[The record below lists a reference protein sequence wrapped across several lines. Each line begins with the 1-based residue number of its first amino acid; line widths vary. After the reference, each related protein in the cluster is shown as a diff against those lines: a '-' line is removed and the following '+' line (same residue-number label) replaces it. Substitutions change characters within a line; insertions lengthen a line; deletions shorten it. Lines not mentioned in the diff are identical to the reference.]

1 MTIKDTV
8 VNLSVFIFCIAK
20 DQFIYTIP
28 HTYLTVIISFNELAS
43 KSITMFL
50 IILGLLLIIIISA
63 AAKNNFAIAKFV
75 GIGRIVGLLFILIG
89 ISTACIK
96 QIDAGEVGVKVLFG
110 SVQNEVLQSGLHFVN
125 PLLDIKRL
133 DVKTQNYTMSGVHDE
148 GDKAGDD
155 AIRVLTSDGLEVTID
170 LTVLYRVVAAD
181 APRLLRETGED
192 FRDKI
197 VRPITRTKIRDNAVY
212 YQAVD
217 LFGNKRDEFQQR
229 IYKTIEDDFKKRG
242 LMLEQ
247 LLVRNIT
254 LPNSVKASIE
264 SKINAEQDAKK
275 MEFVLLKEKQE
286 AERKRVE
293 AQGIADY
300 QRIINTGLTD
310 QQLQYEQIKAMK
322 EIALSQN
329 AKIIVMGKGNT
340 PLIIDGKQ

>member
-1 MTIKDTV
+1 MG
-8 VNLSVFIFCIAK
+8 
-20 DQFIYTIP
+20 
-28 HTYLTVIISFNELAS
+28 
-43 KSITMFL
+43 L
-50 IILGLLLIIIISA
+50 IILGILVLIA
-63 AAKNNFAIAKFV
+63 ASVIVKNNPMISKFA
-75 GIGRIVGLLFILIG
+75 GTGRIIGGLFILLG
-89 ISTACIK
+89 IATSSIK

-110 SVQNEVLQSGLHFVN
+110 SVQPDVLASGLHFVD
-125 PLLDIKRL
+125 PLLDIKKV
-133 DVKTQNYTMSGVHDE
+133 DIKTQNYTMSGVNDE
-148 GDKAGDD
+148 GNKAGDD

-170 LTVLYRVVAAD
+170 LTVLYRVVSSE
-181 APRLLRETGED
+181 APRLLRETGDD

-217 LFGNKRDEFQQR
+217 LFGNKRDEFQSK
-229 IYKTIEDDFKKRG
+229 IYKSIEDDFRKRG

-275 MEFVLLKEKQE
+275 MEFVLQKERQE

-322 EIALSQN
+322 ELALSTN
-329 AKIIVMGKGNT
+329 AKVIVMGKGSS
-340 PLIIDGKQ
+340 PIILDGK

>member
-1 MTIKDTV
+1 
-8 VNLSVFIFCIAK
+8 
-20 DQFIYTIP
+20 
-28 HTYLTVIISFNELAS
+28 
-43 KSITMFL
+43 MFL
-50 IILGLLLIIIISA
+50 IIIGVLILIAS
-63 AAKNNFAIAKFV
+63 FAFSSQDYRFTKFKKS
-75 GIGRIVGLLFILIG
+75 GKWVGLLFIVLG
-89 ISTACIK
+89 ITTSCFV
-96 QIDAGEVGVKVLFG
+96 QINAGNIGVKSLFG
-110 SVQNEVLQSGLHFVN
+110 NIDNDFLGSGLHFVN
-125 PLLDIKRL
+125 PMYNIVEL

-148 GDKAGDD
+148 GTKSGDD

-170 LTVLYRVVAAD
+170 LTVLYRVVSAD
-181 APRLLRETGED
+181 APKLLRETGND
-192 FRDKI
+192 YRDKI

-217 LFGNKRDEFQQR
+217 LFGIKRDEFQQR
-229 IYKTIEDDFKKRG
+229 IYKTIEEDFKKRG

-322 EIALSQN
+322 ELALSAN
-329 AKIIVMGKGNT
+329 SKVIVMGKGGA
-340 PLIIDGKQ
+340 PMIIDTK